1 MEYIVLAGAIFLLI
15 ALLMG
20 KEYLNVRSFRKM
32 SLERLYQSYGT
43 VSEREYKYGEME
55 HIQKYYLRHPSEHQI
70 DDITWND
77 LNMDSVYQKMN
88 SACSATGDEY
98 LYYRLRT
105 PVYDHEEMD
114 KWESQIRF
122 FMEHEEERHHVQ
134 SLFFNMG
141 RMGRYSLYEYIDN
154 LDILGE
160 RDNSKYI
167 LSNLMLL
174 VCIGIMFGSLPAG
187 TIALIIVLCH
197 NIVGYFREYK
207 QIEPYV
213 TSFRYINKLLDAADK
228 MSQLA
233 VSGVSQEREELR
245 ECYRKMKGFIR
256 NAYLISYVE
265 KGNGDPFS
273 ILFDYLR
280 MAFYIDLIQFNKALR
295 AVRGHLAE
303 IDTMVTLLG
312 KIETAVVVGSYR
324 SSLANEYCIPD
335 IQFDGNKGRYIRVDQ
350 VYHPLMD
357 NPVKNSVSTDKGV
370 LLTGSNASGK
380 STFLRAVA
388 VNALLAQTIH
398 TCLADCY
405 EAPAFHIY
413 SSMALKDDLLSGQ
426 SYYMVEIRA
435 IKRILDQ
442 VRKAQEEKGY
452 VLCFVDEVLR
462 GTNTVERI
470 AASTQIMKMLS
481 SEHALCFAATHD
493 IELTKLLED
502 EYLNYHF
509 EERIEE
515 DDIFF
520 PYKLMHGPAT
530 TRNAIALLKML
541 GYDERI
547 IEEAE
552 TMAKEFLLDGKWKK
566 SRRKPE

>member
-1 MEYIVLAGAIFLLI
+1 MEYIVLAGAIFILI

-20 KEYLNVRSFRKM
+20 KEYMNTRSFQKK
-32 SLERLYQSYGT
+32 SLEKLFQSYGT
-43 VSEREYKYGEME
+43 APDREYKAEE
-55 HIQKYYLRHPSEHQI
+55 LAHIQKYYLRHSEEYQI

-77 LNMDSVYQKMN
+77 LNMDSVYQRIN
-88 SACSATGDEY
+88 TSCSAPGDEY

-105 PVYDHEEMD
+105 PVYEREQMEE
-114 KWESQIRF
+114 WEARIQF
-122 FMEHEEERHHVQ
+122 FMEHEEERHSVQ
-134 SLFFNMG
+134 SLFFGMG

-160 RDNSKYI
+160 RDNRKFI

-174 VCIGIMFGSLPAG
+174 VCIGIMFVSLPAG
-187 TIALIIVLCH
+187 TIALIVMLCH
-197 NIVGYFREYK
+197 NITGYFKEYK
-207 QIEPYV
+207 EIEPYV
-213 TSFRYINKLLDAADK
+213 TSFRYINKLLDVADK
-228 MSQLA
+228 MGQMN
-233 VSGVSQEREELR
+233 VSGIREEKERLK

-265 KGNGDPFS
+265 KGSGDPFS

-280 MAFYIDLIQFNKALR
+280 MVFYIDLIQFNNALR

-303 IDTMVTLLG
+303 IDEMVTLLG
-312 KIETAVVVGSYR
+312 KIETAVVIGSYR
-324 SSLANEYCIPD
+324 SSMAGEYCIPD
-335 IQFDGNKGRYIRVDQ
+335 IRFEGETGRYMKVEQ
-350 VYHPLMD
+350 AWHPLMAE
-357 NPVKNSVSTDKGV
+357 PVKNSVLTDRGV

-398 TCLADCY
+398 TCLAKRY
-405 EAPAFHIY
+405 EAPLFHIY

-426 SYYMVEIRA
+426 SYYMVEIKS

-442 VRKAQEEKGY
+442 VQRAREENGY

-470 AASTQIMKMLS
+470 AASTQIMKILS
-481 SEHALCFAATHD
+481 SDHSLCFAATHD

-502 EYLNYHF
+502 AYENYHF

-520 PYKLMHGPAT
+520 PYKLMKGPAT

-552 TMAKEFLLDGKWKK
+552 RMAKKFLKDGKWQISHEK
-566 SRRKPE
+566 SE